1 MSEVIL
7 RLDNSNDLD
16 KIMRAISP
24 YFQTVSIV
32 GFTDQ
37 AKQENS
43 PKIWD
48 GNMDWLG
55 KPWKVDAPFKPLS
68 RDEIYDR

>member
-7 RLDNSNDLD
+7 RLDDTSDLD

-43 PKIWD
+43 LKIWD
-48 GNMDWLG
+48 GKADWLDN
-55 KPWKVDAPFKPLS
+55 PWKTTFPFKPLTK
-68 RDEIYDR
+68 DEAHAR